1 MAGGSAYIEIAY
13 PVMTSTPYKEIKI
26 NDFQTLRNFSFLNY
40 SNNNSKNNQ
49 WSYFLKNFT
58 IHNICGLLANII
70 LFVQYEQLQT
80 FSRSNSRDND
90 IELSMHEHGLRKI
103 DRDFYLLSLQNKTS
117 MDIVC
122 TWIWRV
128 VLNHSE

>member
-49 WSYFLKNFT
+49 
-58 IHNICGLLANII
+58 
-70 LFVQYEQLQT
+70 
-80 FSRSNSRDND
+80 
-90 IELSMHEHGLRKI
+90 
-103 DRDFYLLSLQNKTS
+103 
-117 MDIVC
+117 
-122 TWIWRV
+122 
-128 VLNHSE
+128 